1 MGDTAVLRDPL
12 ALGMLAFLV
21 LNLVARAPGTRW
33 VRIVSAGAAV
43 AALVLG
49 DHVRTVVAL
58 LAWFVWL
65 PAFLAAW
72 AASHDPD
79 APPDDAPVHATRAR
93 VTLAAVIAAVAV
105 ATVAYR
111 VVLGQGLQQT
121 AALFIGIPSLLAV
134 VVALVVTPRTA
145 TGVAVKAMTI
155 GLLVSLLFLGEGLL
169 CIAMSA
175 PLFYL
180 VAIGIGKLAERH
192 QRERGRRS
200 RAVLSCVLFLAA
212 APMSFEGTTD
222 ATSWPRDERVS
233 VTRTVAASPAEV
245 AEALGAAPRFDRPL
259 PFFLRAGFPRPVS
272 VKIDAADE
280 RRVWTVT
287 FRGGETRLD
296 GQEPAPGDLVL
307 RLSEARPGLMRWS
320 AVSDDSHVTH
330 FLDWRESTV
339 EWKPSDLGGTEVTW
353 TLAYRRGLDP
363 VWYFGPWQRYA
374 MRLAAAYLIDTV
386 ATP

>member
-1 MGDTAVLRDPL
+1 MLRDPL
-12 ALGMLAFLV
+12 ALGMLGFLV
-21 LNLVARAPGTRW
+21 LNLIARAPGTRW
-33 VRIVSAGAAV
+33 IRIVSAGAAL

-49 DHVRTVVAL
+49 DDVGTVVAL
-58 LAWFVWL
+58 LAWFVWP

-79 APPDDAPVHATRAR
+79 APPDAAQVHATRAR

-105 ATVAYR
+105 AAVAYR
-111 VVLGQGLQQT
+111 VVLGHGLQQT
-121 AALFIGIPSLLAV
+121 AALFIGIPSLLAM

-180 VAIGIGKLAERH
+180 VAIGIGTLAERH
-192 QRERGRRS
+192 QRKRR
-200 RAVLSCVLFLAA
+200 RRRTVLSCVLLLAA
-212 APMSFEGTTD
+212 APMSFEGTSD

-233 VTRTVAASPAEV
+233 VTRTVAASPAGV
-245 AEALGAAPRFDRPL
+245 AEALGGAPRFNRPL
-259 PFFLRAGFPRPVS
+259 PLFLRAGFPRPVR
-272 VKIDAADE
+272 VKIDAGDE
-280 RRVWTVT
+280 HRVWTVT

-320 AVSDDSHVTH
+320 AVSDDSHMTH
-330 FLDWRESTV
+330 FLDWRESIV
-339 EWKPSDLGGTEVTW
+339 EWKASDEGGTTVTW
-353 TLAYRRGLDP
+353 TLVYRRGLDP
-363 VWYFGPWQRYA
+363 AWYFGPWQRYA